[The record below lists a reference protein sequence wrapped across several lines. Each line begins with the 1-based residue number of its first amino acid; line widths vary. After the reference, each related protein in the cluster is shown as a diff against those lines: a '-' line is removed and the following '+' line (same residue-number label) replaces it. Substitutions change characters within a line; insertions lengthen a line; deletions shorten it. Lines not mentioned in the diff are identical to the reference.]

1 MPYHEDLRHRAATA
15 LASVYGALSTAMV
28 FLWWVAAAFFVGSY
42 AGALIASP
50 AHQSAMPR
58 KRRRAEGSAFEG
70 AEQGVPGALTTRVPR
85 LPNAVVA
92 EEE

>member
-1 MPYHEDLRHRAATA
+1 
-15 LASVYGALSTAMV
+15 MV
-28 FLWWVAAAFFVGSY
+28 SPRGVAAAFFVGSY